1 MDPSYDL
8 LDILMTDNSAEQA
21 SDKIKEILYTKSA
34 EKINS
39 LRPVVAQAMF
49 GDQEYQ
55 ESEEDWCL

>member
-8 LDILMTDNSAEQA
+8 LDILMTDNSAQRA

-39 LRPVVAQAMF
+39 FRPAVAQAMF
-49 GDQEYQ
+49 DNSQPTEPEGEA
-55 ESEEDWCL
+55 

>member
-8 LDILMTDNSAEQA
+8 LDILMADNSAEHV

-34 EKINS
+34 ERINS

-49 GDQEYQ
+49 GDSQDQ
-55 ESEEDWCL
+55 ESEED